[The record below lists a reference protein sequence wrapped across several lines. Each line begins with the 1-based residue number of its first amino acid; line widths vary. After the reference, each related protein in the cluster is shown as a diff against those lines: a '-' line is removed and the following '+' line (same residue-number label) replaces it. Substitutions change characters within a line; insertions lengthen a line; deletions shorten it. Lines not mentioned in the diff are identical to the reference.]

1 MSDQFAPESV
11 IGLPGI
17 RTSLGDV
24 HSSQRLMPV
33 PLRPQPPVQV
43 LKIRLESL
51 PVLRF
56 AHPVHPHRRV
66 SAQTMKGTL
75 QRRHIYQMRQ

>member
-1 MSDQFAPESV
+1 
-11 IGLPGI
+11 
-17 RTSLGDV
+17 
-24 HSSQRLMPV
+24 MPV

-43 LKIRLESL
+43 LKIPLKSL
-51 PVLRF
+51 LVLRL

-66 SAQTMKGTL
+66 TTQTMKGTL